1 MKQRPSAIP
10 SRCDILITIKLE
22 INLSIINGLYPRF
35 KTFLSEKI
43 DKRFTLVPKKC
54 VEYICFL
61 SSRYTNV
68 WVFVDVLVDDVIGE
82 CNFLEGLCT
91 CDNYLASAENTASDL
106 LHVFRRFELD
116 FNSGVTIWF
125 EGNFEDVVVLLEPI
139 SNLHEVDIVVE
150 AEVGVDHDHTERI
163 NWNIYS
169 QTQKS
174 FENMNQLC
182 DDALAIEEV
191 TTTRH
196 LD

>member
-1 MKQRPSAIP
+1 LGI
-10 SRCDILITIKLE
+10 
-22 INLSIINGLYPRF
+22 
-35 KTFLSEKI
+35 
-43 DKRFTLVPKKC
+43 
-54 VEYICFL
+54 
-61 SSRYTNV
+61 
-68 WVFVDVLVDDVIGE
+68 FVDVLVDDVIGE

-91 CDNYLASAENTASDL
+91 CDNDFASAENTASDL
-106 LHVFRRFELD
+106 LHVLGRFELD

-182 DDALAIEEV
+182 DDTLAIEEV